1 MSQTSNTPS
10 ATEPTP
16 TPPPASELRAAGPRV
31 DVRDAMQIVRD
42 RRSAADEEAL
52 LEAGELY
59 ADDEDGAR
67 ELDDIKAGRHP
78 LQRGGQN
85 LDAWP
90 RFEAKLAAIRARRG
104 A

>member
-1 MSQTSNTPS
+1 MSQTSTTPA

-16 TPPPASELRAAGPRV
+16 TPPPASELRASAPRV
-31 DVRDAMQIVRD
+31 GAREAMQIIRD
-42 RRSAADEEAL
+42 RRSAAEAAAT

-59 ADDEDGAR
+59 AGDDDGAR
-67 ELDDIKAGRHP
+67 ELEDIKAGRHP

-90 RFEAKLAAIRARRG
+90 KFEAKLAAIRARRG